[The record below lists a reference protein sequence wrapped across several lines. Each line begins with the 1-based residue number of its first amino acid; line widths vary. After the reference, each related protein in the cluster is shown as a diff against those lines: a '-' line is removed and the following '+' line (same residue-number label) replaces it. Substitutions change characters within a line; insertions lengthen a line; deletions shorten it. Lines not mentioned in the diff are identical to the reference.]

1 MLEKTKLNTA
11 EVLIFK
17 VLIDSNISNDEFA
30 LINIVLKEYDNIKK
44 ETKNSDNIK
53 CFFIVLNI

>member
-17 VLIDSNISNDEFA
+17 ALIDSNISNDEFV

>member
-11 EVLIFK
+11 EVLTFK
-17 VLIDSNISNDEFA
+17 ALIDSNISNDEFA

>member
-17 VLIDSNISNDEFA
+17 ALIDSNISNDEFA

>member
-17 VLIDSNISNDEFA
+17 ALIDSNISNDEFA
-30 LINIVLKEYDNIKK
+30 LINILLKEYDNIKK

>member
-17 VLIDSNISNDEFA
+17 ALIDSNISNDEFS

>member
-17 VLIDSNISNDEFA
+17 TLIDSNISNDEFV

>member
-1 MLEKTKLNTA
+1 MLEKTKLNNA

-17 VLIDSNISNDEFA
+17 ALIDSNISNDEFA

-44 ETKNSDNIK
+44 ETKNSDNIE

>member
-17 VLIDSNISNDEFA
+17 ALIDSNISNDEFA

-53 CFFIVLNI
+53 CFFIVLNT

>member
-17 VLIDSNISNDEFA
+17 ALIDSNISNDEFA

-44 ETKNSDNIK
+44 ETKNSDNIE

>member
-1 MLEKTKLNTA
+1 MLEKTKLDTA

-17 VLIDSNISNDEFA
+17 ALIDSNISNDEFA

>member
-11 EVLIFK
+11 EFLIFK
-17 VLIDSNISNDEFA
+17 ALIDSNISNDEFA